1 MLVFWHFVIFKTLI
15 RTFLSSL
22 SCFLSSALAPLLT
35 FFSPLSQ
42 LFIPSS
48 RASFNFPSLSFL
60 SRVVFSYSF
69 PLPLPY
75 LPSLS
80 SCFVCTPLFFSLS
93 VCYLL
98 VSGWVD
104 FFWGFFFFL
113 RSRRKRLRHLKPSTP
128 SFSPLV
134 LALFSSFNPSLVFHF
149 PHLFPVPILIL
160 LCLLWPNFSLV
171 FFFFLI
177 HLSVGPAEKM
187 AEQSVCNCVLLWTS
201 SVVTSE

>member
-48 RASFNFPSLSFL
+48 RASFNFPSLSLLSRVFSHTHFHFL
-60 SRVVFSYSF
+60 SRIYRVSLPVSYALLSF
-69 PLPLPY
+69 FL
-75 LPSLS
+75 SLCLLS
-80 SCFVCTPLFFSLS
+80 ACFWLS
-93 VCYLL
+93 RFLL
-98 VSGWVD
+98 R
-104 FFWGFFFFL
+104 FFFFL

-171 FFFFLI
+171 FFF
-177 HLSVGPAEKM
+177 
-187 AEQSVCNCVLLWTS
+187 
-201 SVVTSE
+201 